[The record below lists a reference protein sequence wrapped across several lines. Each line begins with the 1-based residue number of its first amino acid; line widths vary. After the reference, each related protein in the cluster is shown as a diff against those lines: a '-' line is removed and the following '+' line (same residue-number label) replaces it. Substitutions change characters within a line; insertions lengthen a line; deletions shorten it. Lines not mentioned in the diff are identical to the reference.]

1 MQILAQ
7 GNIWIVDVLLYV
19 IYDEGIV
26 SAVKDARVFLRS
38 LQERV
43 VFAAPT
49 AQVGPRTRMF
59 PAQIP

>member
-1 MQILAQ
+1 MRILAQ

-19 IYDEGIV
+19 INDEGIV

-43 VFAAPT
+43 VFAAT
-49 AQVGPRTRMF
+49 AAQVGPCTRMF
-59 PAQIP
+59 PAQIL